1 MTRVVMG
8 LLYES
13 NGLIL
18 IAKRDGSK
26 KYGGLWE
33 FPGGKIEGRETAEE
47 ALEREIL
54 EEMSAPVKVLKVY
67 DGYIFSHK
75 GLQAEFIPVAGTI
88 VPKDIILNEHEA
100 FRFIMTSELREFDF
114 SPPDYGAIDLIEK
127 SKELV

>member
-8 LLYES
+8 LLFES
-13 NGLIL
+13 SGLIL
-18 IAKRDGSK
+18 VAKRDRRK

-33 FPGGKIEGRETAEE
+33 FPGGKIEGGETVEE
-47 ALEREIL
+47 ALEREIQ
-54 EEMSAPVKVLKVY
+54 EEMSAPVKVLKVH

-88 VPKDIILNEHEA
+88 EPEDIILNEHEA
-100 FRFIMTSELREFDF
+100 FRFIMTSQLRDFDF

-127 SKELV
+127 NKELF

>member
-8 LLYES
+8 LLFES

-18 IAKRDGSK
+18 IAKRDSRK

-47 ALEREIL
+47 ALIREIL
-54 EEMSAPVKVLKVY
+54 EEMNAPVKVQRVY
-67 DGYIFSHK
+67 DGYVFSHK
-75 GLQAEFIPVAGTI
+75 GLCAEFIPVAGI
-88 VPKDIILNEHEA
+88 IEPKDIILKEHEA
-100 FRFIMTSELREFDF
+100 FRFIMTSEMRQYSF

-127 SKELV
+127 NKELF